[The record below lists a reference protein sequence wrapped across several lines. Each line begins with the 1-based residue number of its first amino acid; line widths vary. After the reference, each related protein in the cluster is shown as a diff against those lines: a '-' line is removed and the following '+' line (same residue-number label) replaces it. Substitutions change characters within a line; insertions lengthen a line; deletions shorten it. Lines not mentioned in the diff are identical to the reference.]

1 MVYNGY
7 MKRKL
12 TVIAIIL
19 TLILPLFVQKTY
31 ADMGPK
37 PSIELKF
44 EGLDDHVYYVSVFSL
59 PGTYGPNGS
68 INDVK
73 VSYGRG
79 VPDEIQDQ
87 FFAYRASD
95 NFCFWGVTQK
105 ITKEDNVFSWSYY
118 APEDFKVVVLLPDGR
133 IIESEGMK
141 KETFEAYYTCRI
153 TDNKVEVTESFNYLA
168 AFGKLL
174 LRMVA
179 TIVVELLIGFVFG
192 YRSKPEI
199 KRIVITNIITQLL
212 LNLGVTVIDIYSGL
226 LTALILMV
234 PMEII
239 IFIIE
244 GISYHGRLSGSKIKS
259 WIYALLANGVTFY
272 IGLWMLAII

>member
-19 TLILPLFVQKTY
+19 TLILPLFAQKTY

-44 EGLDDHVYYVSVFSL
+44 EGLDDQVYYVSVFSL

-79 VPDEIQDQ
+79 VPDEVQDQ
-87 FFAYRASD
+87 FFAYKASD
-95 NFCFWGVTQK
+95 NFCFWGVTKK

-133 IIESEGMK
+133 IIEGEGMK

-153 TDNKVEVTESFNYLA
+153 KDNKVEVQESFNYLA
-168 AFGKLL
+168 AFGKML
-174 LRMVA
+174 LRMAA
-179 TIVVELLIGFVFG
+179 TILVELIIGFIFG

-212 LNLGVTVIDIYSGL
+212 LNLGVTVTDIYGGL

-234 PMEII
+234 PMEIV

-259 WIYALLANGVTFY
+259 WLYALFANGITFY
-272 IGLWMLAII
+272 IGLWMLAIV